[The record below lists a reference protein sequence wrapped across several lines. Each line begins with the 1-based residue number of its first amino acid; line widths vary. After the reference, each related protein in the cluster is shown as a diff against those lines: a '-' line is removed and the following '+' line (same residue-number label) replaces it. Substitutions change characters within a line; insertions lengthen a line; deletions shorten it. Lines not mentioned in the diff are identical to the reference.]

1 MFGLCGGVCCI
12 GALMCGW
19 LTISHVS
26 KLPFKT
32 TLIGGIILCV
42 PFCLGGFFIGKYM
55 FLDEQLVIASHN
67 GDLEQMKMLLDMGAD
82 PNVVSEFGTPICSAL
97 VSRQLKAVKLLADR
111 GADLNKGCMDASVS
125 LGNPL
130 DIVAD
135 LQAWELADYLKKK
148 GAKRMFGP
156 SP

>member
-1 MFGLCGGVCCI
+1 MFSLCGGVCCF
-12 GALMCGW
+12 GALMGGW

-26 KLPFKT
+26 KLPVKT
-32 TLIGGIILCV
+32 TLIGGIILCT
-42 PFCLGGFFIGKYM
+42 PFCLGSFFVGKYM
-55 FLDEQLVIASHN
+55 FLDEQLVLASQE
-67 GDLEQMKMLLDMGAD
+67 GDLEQMNRLLDLGAD
-82 PNVVSEFGTPICSAL
+82 PNAMSEFGTPICSAL
-97 VSRQLKAVKLLADR
+97 MSRQLKAVKLLADR

-135 LQAWELADYLKKK
+135 LQEWELAAYLKKK